1 MHAYKKLEPQIWAFI
16 KKPSIFGNNRDPWT
30 CSWIPSSNRFFWP
43 EPIYRDINFVLKCLP
58 AQCVTIFNLDQHS
71 TQGNYL
77 GQIFSPVS
85 YHRPIIR
92 NTNILSNSRTAHYLR
107 PNIFFFLQ
115 DSPKCHQRHVCSAR
129 NAGDQ
134 PGSTLVRLGSSI
146 TMLTIIRET
155 SRVCWVPTAACRI

>member
-1 MHAYKKLEPQIWAFI
+1 MFFLTFWNQFLNPHI
-16 KKPSIFGNNRDPWT
+16 KP
-30 CSWIPSSNRFFWP
+30 FFWP
-43 EPIYRDINFVLKCLP
+43 EPIYWDINFVLKCLP

-107 PNIFFFLQ
+107 PNVFNFSRTPQSAINAMSALQ
-115 DSPKCHQRHVCSAR
+115 GMLGINQVRHWF
-129 NAGDQ
+129 G
-134 PGSTLVRLGSSI
+134 
-146 TMLTIIRET
+146 LTIKMITIFRET
-155 SRVCWVPTAACRI
+155 LRVCWVPTAACRI